1 MNEFKPQLAHWN
13 LAPYGAAASYDEGSE
28 VKAEDEEKYDN
39 ASGMTL
45 VRLYLLS
52 CGDANE
58 HHRLKK
64 QQQNANLRRRY
75 INQTSLTIE

>member
-28 VKAEDEEKYDN
+28 VKAEDEEKYDK

-45 VRLYLLS
+45 VR
-52 CGDANE
+52 
-58 HHRLKK
+58 H
-64 QQQNANLRRRY
+64 
-75 INQTSLTIE
+75 SLFCYASTLTNTAG